1 MPVKLAAFPKCYLDD
16 LTVHH
21 TMTLFDWIETAAS
34 LPHVEGVELY
44 PPAMESLDYPYLA
57 RVRDAL
63 DAVGLSAPMMC
74 ASPDFTYPDPAR
86 RAAEIEGY
94 VKVVR
99 AVAALG
105 GSTCRILSGQRRPG
119 VGREEGIAWV
129 VDAIEQVLPLAEE
142 QGTVLVMEN
151 HYKDG
156 YWEYPEFAQE
166 SSIFLEIIGRIDSP
180 WFAVNYDPSNALIAG
195 DDPVEVLESVLP
207 RVRAMH
213 ASDRTLEGGT
223 LEDLRRMDR
232 DPMAGYAPFVRHG
245 VVGQGLIS
253 YDRVFELLASVGF
266 DGWVSIEDGQ
276 DPELGLEHLRDS
288 AIYLHAKLVEHG
300 LR

>member
-1 MPVKLAAFPKCYLDD
+1 
-16 LTVHH
+16 
-21 TMTLFDWIETAAS
+21 MTLFDWIETAA
-34 LPHVEGVELY
+34 LPHVEGLNLSRRVARL
-44 PPAMESLDYPYLA
+44 PVPA
-57 RVRDAL
+57 RGGRI
-63 DAVGLSAPMMC
+63 DAVGLSAPMRL
-74 ASPDFTYPDPAR
+74 AGLHLPDPAR
-86 RAAEIEGY
+86 RAAEIELPSSVPSG
-94 VKVVR
+94 
-99 AVAALG
+99 LG
-105 GSTCRILSGQRRPG
+105 GLPDTLRTGWESGRGER
-119 VGREEGIAWV
+119 WV
-129 VDAIEQVLPLAEE
+129 VDVSSRCRRWPKSRGQ
-142 QGTVLVMEN
+142 MEN
-151 HYKDG
+151 YKDG

-245 VVGQGLIS
+245 VVGQGLIP